1 VPYAYCGSVK
11 ARTHIVGLNV
21 CAVCILQEP
30 EGKKEGEGGAQGDV
44 AMAEAAGEQNRQGR
58 L

>member
-1 VPYAYCGSVK
+1 
-11 ARTHIVGLNV
+11 VGLNV